1 MNIVDVKRELEIC
14 ASAEDAVFLQRFFK
28 TGKGQYG
35 EGDVF
40 IGVRMPVIRQICRQ
54 FKDLPIT
61 ELTILVDSPVHEHR
75 MAALIIAANQFKK
88 ANDAGQQV
96 LYDFYFAA
104 LMRGK
109 VNNWDLIDVT
119 CEHVMGAYLYGK
131 DTKILYQLAK
141 SKSLWERRAAI
152 MASFAFIKK
161 GDPKDTLA
169 LAEVLLY
176 DKEDLIQKAVGWML
190 REVGKRIDRQLL
202 LQFLDN
208 HAATMPRTMLRYA
221 IEHLPPDQ
229 RQQYMSQAT
238 KTAKI
243 KP

>member
-1 MNIVDVKRELEIC
+1 MKAKYAISGLDKC
-14 ASAEDAVFLQRFFK
+14 ASIEDAVFLQRFFK

-40 IGVRMPVIRQICRQ
+40 IGVRMPVIRQICKQ
-54 FKDLPIT
+54 FKDLPLA
-61 ELTILVDSPVHEHR
+61 ELTKLVDSPVHEHR
-75 MAALIIAANQFKK
+75 MAALIITANQFKR
-88 ANDAGQQV
+88 ADEAGRQA
-96 LYDFYFAA
+96 LYDFYLAA
-104 LMRGK
+104 LRRGK

-131 DTKILYQLAK
+131 DTKILYKLAK

-161 GDPKDTLA
+161 GDPEDTLA

-176 DKEDLIQKAVGWML
+176 DREDLIQKAVGWML
-190 REVGKRIDRQLL
+190 REVGKRVDRQSL
-202 LQFLDN
+202 LQFLDSY
-208 HAATMPRTMLRYA
+208 AATMPRTMLRYS

-229 RQQYMSQAT
+229 RQYYMSLAS
-238 KTAKI
+238 KTAKM
-243 KP
+243 